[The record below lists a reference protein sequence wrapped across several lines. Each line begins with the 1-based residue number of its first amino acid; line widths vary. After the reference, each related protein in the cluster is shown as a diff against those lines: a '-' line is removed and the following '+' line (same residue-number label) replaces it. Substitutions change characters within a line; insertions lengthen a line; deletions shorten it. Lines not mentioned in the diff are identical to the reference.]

1 LCITLDLYEYLPI
14 IKKGLSMSIAVTSKD
29 LFWAQVVNT
38 STTYSP
44 DSAVIVQGKRIAEN
58 AKSMQME
65 MFSGC
70 TEPDCFSQ
78 RLFSSPPKRILDLG
92 AGIGANTL
100 LMAKSGA
107 HVTAI
112 DQSRDLLTAFSKK
125 SVTIGCPSENLRLRR
140 GDITTMQS
148 YEGPFN
154 LVVAIDILPYVPPTT
169 LCSTMEKIQ
178 QCLED
183 SGALIGTIFTT
194 DDPPVVREFMGQLG
208 AHFYE
213 NGSGFVTQLLEHSGF
228 TVLELEA
235 RREGGFRFKAEKI
248 PVEKK

>member
-1 LCITLDLYEYLPI
+1 
-14 IKKGLSMSIAVTSKD
+14 MSSAVTSKD
-29 LFWAQVVNT
+29 LFWGEVAKT

-44 DSAVIVQGKRIAEN
+44 DSAIIVQGKRIAEN

-65 MFSGC
+65 MFSAC
-70 TEPDCFSQ
+70 AEIDRFAR
-78 RLFSSPPKRILDLG
+78 RLFSSPPKKILDLG

-100 LMAKSGA
+100 PMAKSGA

-112 DQSRDLLTAFSKK
+112 DQSRELLTAFSKT
-125 SVTIGCPSENLRLRR
+125 SVTIGCPAENLRLRR
-140 GDITTMQS
+140 GDITTMES
-148 YEGPFN
+148 YGGPFN

-169 LCSTMEKIQ
+169 LRSTMDKIQ

-183 SGALIGTIFTT
+183 RGILIGTIFTT
-194 DDPPVVREFMGQLG
+194 NVPPVIREFMGQIG

-213 NGSGFVTQLLEHSGF
+213 NGSEFVTQLLEYSGF
-228 TVLELEA
+228 TAVELEA
-235 RREGGFRFKAEKI
+235 RQEGGFRFQAEKT